1 MIKEM
6 KVIVKCPVTN
16 EDVVFELQQSSNAY
30 YWYMVDTRLDSR
42 SSTTWENVEEA
53 VKNILTLSPNK

>member
-16 EDVVFELQQSSNAY
+16 EDVVFELQQSQNTY
-30 YWYMVDTRLDSR
+30 CWYMVDTRLPSR
-42 SSTTWENVEEA
+42 SSTAWENLEDA
-53 VKNILTLSPNK
+53 VKNILTLSPNN

>member
-42 SSTTWENVEEA
+42 SSTTWENVEDA
-53 VKNILTLSPNK
+53 VKNILTLSPNN

>member
-30 YWYMVDTRLDSR
+30 YWYMVDTRLASR
-42 SSTTWENVEEA
+42 SSTTWENVEDA

>member
-42 SSTTWENVEEA
+42 SSTTWEFLEDA
-53 VKNILTLSPNK
+53 VKNILTLSPNN

>member
-16 EDVVFELQQSSNAY
+16 EDVVFELRQSSNAY

>member
-1 MIKEM
+1 M

>member
-16 EDVVFELQQSSNAY
+16 EDVREPSIIFPLIFDIAIS
-30 YWYMVDTRLDSR
+30 
-42 SSTTWENVEEA
+42 
-53 VKNILTLSPNK
+53 